1 MCSGKLTGSMTTS
14 EIVRKRWPLG
24 FPNQREFFLSFS
36 DQLILIDFDLWRVL
50 FSHDNPCFKLASIN
64 GSKAPSRTACV
75 LDDSTPVLKSL
86 IRLES
91 RTYDRIC
98 LPHPISAFES

>member
-1 MCSGKLTGSMTTS
+1 MRSRQLTGSMAAP
-14 EIVRKRWPLG
+14 EIIRKRWALG
-24 FPNQREFFLSFS
+24 FTNQGQFFLSLS